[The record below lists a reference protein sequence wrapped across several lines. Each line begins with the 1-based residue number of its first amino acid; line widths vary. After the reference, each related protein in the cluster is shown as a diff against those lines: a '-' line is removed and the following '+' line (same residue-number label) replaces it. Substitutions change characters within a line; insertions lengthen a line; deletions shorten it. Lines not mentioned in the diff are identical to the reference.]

1 MGTTPLRVGA
11 FGFAKQRQTY
21 TNSYGLPVGTI
32 VRRPTR
38 RVSAANGPR
47 RVAYLHDNV
56 DFGGIETLQLQ
67 ELRHL
72 DHARYSAL
80 VIVAEY
86 GGAPSA
92 RFREHLADAG
102 VDLLVPGRSP
112 RIPYFWS
119 LATVWKLQRMLRR
132 ERVDVVHIQTRTPE
146 AARRLTLASFVAGT
160 PATIRTEHVS
170 PGPHVG
176 RHTRRTVAPFDWMTD
191 LTITDSRADRQEQI
205 ELVGRSASK
214 VVTSYC
220 GIDPFKFDPGH
231 SVACAKSAIGIDPA
245 VTVVGTV
252 GRLHEQKGHRYLV
265 DAAARVVSRYKGPL
279 LFLIVG
285 DGPDQEALNEQVH
298 ALGLSD
304 NVRFAG
310 FQEDAVPY
318 MEAMDVVV
326 MPSLW
331 EGFSISMQEFMALGK
346 AMVVSDHHSFR
357 EAMDHG
363 NHGMIVPMRDS
374 TILADEIVRLLE
386 DPTLRGSIGAAAV
399 ERARREFSIQR
410 HTTEL
415 MDHYDAVLS
424 ALPQKSA

>member
-1 MGTTPLRVGA
+1 M
-11 FGFAKQRQTY
+11 
-21 TNSYGLPVGTI
+21 PVGTI

-67 ELRHL
+67 ELVHL
-72 DHARYSAL
+72 DHARYSAV

-86 GGAPSA
+86 GAAPSG
-92 RFREHLADAG
+92 RFRERLADAG
-102 VDLLVPGRSP
+102 VPLLMPGPSP
-112 RIPYFWS
+112 RIPVFWS
-119 LATVWKLQRMLRR
+119 LATVWKLQRLLRR
-132 ERVDVVHIQTRTPE
+132 ERVDVVHIQTRTPQ
-146 AARRLTLASFVAGT
+146 AARRLTLAAFAAGT

-170 PGPHVG
+170 PSPHVG
-176 RHTRRTVAPFDWMTD
+176 RHTPRTVAPFDWMTD
-191 LTITDSRADRQEQI
+191 LIITDSRADRQQQI
-205 ELVGRSASK
+205 ELVGRSAAK

-220 GIDPFKFDPGH
+220 GIDPFIFDPGH
-231 SVACAKSAIGIDPA
+231 SVAAAKSAIGIDPD

-265 DAAARVVSRYKGPL
+265 DAAARVVNDHEGPL

-285 DGPDQEALNEQVH
+285 DGPDQEALTQQVDS
-298 ALGLSD
+298 LGLSD
-304 NVRFAG
+304 RIHFAG

-357 EAMDHG
+357 EAIDHG
-363 NHGMIVPMRDS
+363 QHGLIVPMRDS
-374 TILADEIVRLLE
+374 AILADEIVRLLK
-386 DPTLRGSIGAAAV
+386 DPALRASLGAAAA

-410 HTTEL
+410 HTNEL
-415 MDHYDAVLS
+415 MDHYDVVLC
-424 ALPQKSA
+424 ARPQRKP

>member
-1 MGTTPLRVGA
+1 
-11 FGFAKQRQTY
+11 
-21 TNSYGLPVGTI
+21 LPVGTI

-38 RVSAANGPR
+38 SASAANGPR

-56 DFGGIETLQLQ
+56 DFGGIETLQLE

-72 DHARYSAL
+72 DDARYSAV
-80 VIVAEY
+80 VIAAEY
-86 GGAPSA
+86 GAAPSG
-92 RFREHLADAG
+92 RFRERLADAG
-102 VDLLVPGRSP
+102 IPLLVPGRSA
-112 RIPYFWS
+112 RIPVYWS
-119 LATVWKLQRMLRR
+119 VATVWKLQRMLRR
-132 ERVDVVHIQTRTPE
+132 ERVDVVHIQTRTPQ
-146 AARRLTLASFVAGT
+146 AGRRLTLASFVAGT
-160 PATIRTEHVS
+160 PATVRTEHVS
-170 PGPHVG
+170 PSPHVA
-176 RHTRRTVAPFDWMTD
+176 RHTPRTVAPFDWMTD
-191 LTITDSRADRQEQI
+191 LIITDSKADRQEQI
-205 ELVGRSASK
+205 ELVGRSATK

-220 GIDPFKFDPGH
+220 GIDPFTFDPGH
-231 SVACAKSAIGIDPA
+231 SVKSAKSVIGIDPD
-245 VTVVGTV
+245 VMVVGTV

-265 DAAARVVSRYKGPL
+265 DAAARVVDHHKGPL

-285 DGPDQEALNEQVH
+285 DGPDHQALTEQVH

-304 NVRFAG
+304 SVRFAG

-357 EAMDHG
+357 EAIDHG
-363 NHGMIVPMRDS
+363 QHGLIVPMRDS

-386 DPTLRGSIGAAAV
+386 DPVLRASLGAAAA
-399 ERARREFSIQR
+399 ERARREFSIER

-415 MDHYDAVLS
+415 MDHYDAVL
-424 ALPQKSA
+424 AARPQAARPQEVS